1 MSEREVPT
9 GAVSVD
15 TAEPVRL
22 PRWSPRRGQ
31 LFLIGFHLPF
41 IAAMPFVAIPRHDLG
56 VAQATVVVLLAL
68 AIGGFHLRHSLALAR
83 GARPVGG
90 LWTWLAML
98 PLAYVPMW
106 WFTWDWVTMQWF
118 VAGSGLIVLRRLPA
132 AIAAAGATVGTSA
145 VAAWYAGKEP
155 GFGLSGAAAVT
166 AYYLL
171 MMAMGTVGL
180 YAAPWLVRVLGDL
193 SRARTEQAEIAVG
206 RERLRVSR
214 DLHDLLGQSLSAV
227 SLKGDLA
234 LRLLP
239 TDTAAARAEIA
250 GLTVVARDALRDMR
264 SVVRDEHGVFLPTEI
279 EAAAT
284 LLEAA
289 GVRAD
294 VNVELAGVAGPTE
307 PVLAWAVRESA
318 TNTLRHSAAT
328 TWRVVARRWQGAIE
342 LEIVNDGVAPA
353 GDRHADGA
361 GTGLAGL
368 RQRAEALSGTL
379 AAGSTADGRFRLRI
393 EIPEAAP

>member
-1 MSEREVPT
+1 
-9 GAVSVD
+9 
-15 TAEPVRL
+15 
-22 PRWSPRRGQ
+22 
-31 LFLIGFHLPF
+31 LFLIAFHFPF

-56 VAQATVVVLLAL
+56 VAQAAVVVLLAL
-68 AIGGFHLRHSLALAR
+68 AIGGLQLRHSLVLVR
-83 GARPVGG
+83 GERPVGG
-90 LWTWLAML
+90 LWTWLAMV
-98 PLAYVPMW
+98 PLAYVPLW
-106 WFTWDWVTMQWF
+106 WFTWDWVAMQWF
-118 VAGSGLIVLRRLPA
+118 VAASGLMVLPRLPG
-132 AIAAAGATVGTSA
+132 AIAAAAPTVGTSA

-155 GFGLSGAAAVT
+155 GFGLSGASAVT

-171 MMAMGTVGL
+171 MMTMGTVGL
-180 YAAPWLVRVLGDL
+180 YAAPWLVRVLEDL
-193 SRARTEQAEIAVG
+193 SRARTEQAELAVG

-239 TDTAAARAEIA
+239 TDTAAARAEIED
-250 GLTVVARDALRDMR
+250 LTVVARDALRDMR
-264 SVVRDEHGVFLPTEI
+264 AVARDEHGVSLPTEL
-279 EAAAT
+279 ESAAT

-294 VNVELAGVAGPTE
+294 VDVELGVVAGPTE

-328 TWRVVARRWQGAIE
+328 TWQVAARRWQGTIE

-353 GDRHADGA
+353 GDGDRHADGA
-361 GTGLAGL
+361 GIGLAGL